1 MKKNN
6 GFREKI
12 LVIQFLLRK
21 PDEKLYE
28 ISELITKVSYK
39 DVLNNGCSKL
49 EFSYIDDDIQIEN
62 GNAVQF
68 KYDDVGI
75 FSGIVFKHSKSKG
88 KEVTVTAYD
97 MLRYCKAKDSRMI
110 QNETVTTLV
119 TIMCNYFGLRKGI
132 LTDTK
137 YVLSTRVADGDP
149 WLDIIYKG
157 ISDTLMNTGKKYC
170 LRDEFGTIAIRDMED
185 LKLDLVLGDE
195 SLCYDFSREKSID
208 DEFYNHIKIKA
219 GKAKEAGVT
228 AIAKDDSSVK
238 KYGLLQY
245 YESVDSDMNYSQA
258 LNKAQTMLSLY
269 NHENETLTL
278 DCLGDTSVRAGS
290 SFYAQISDISLNKR
304 LIVKEVTHEFLPV
317 HTMSLEVS
325 T

>member
-1 MKKNN
+1 MKK
-6 GFREKI
+6 
-12 LVIQFLLRK
+12 VQFLLSK
-21 PDEKLYE
+21 NSNLIE
-28 ISELITKVSYK
+28 ISEIITKISYK
-39 DVLNNGCSKL
+39 EVLNDGCSKL
-49 EFSYIDDDIQIEN
+49 EFSFIDDDLQIEN
-62 GNAVQF
+62 GDAVQF

-75 FSGIVFKHSKSKG
+75 FSGIVFKHSKSKS

-97 MLRYCKAKDSRMI
+97 MLRYCKAKDFRI
-110 QNETVTTLV
+110 IENDTITTL
-119 TIMCNYFGLRKGI
+119 TTKMCNCFGLRKGI

-137 YVLSTRVADGDP
+137 YVLKTSVSDGNT
-149 WLDIIYKG
+149 WLDIVYKA
-157 ISDTLMNTGKKYC
+157 IAETLVNTGRKYC

-195 SLCYDFSREKSID
+195 SLCYDFNREKSID
-208 DEFYNHIKIKA
+208 DEFYNLVKIKIKA
-219 GKAKEAGVT
+219 ENAKEAGAT
-228 AIAKDDSSVK
+228 ATAEDDISIK

-258 LNKAQTMLSLY
+258 LSKAKMMLSLY
-269 NHENETLTL
+269 NHENETLSL
-278 DCLGDTSVRAGS
+278 DCLGDTSIRAGS

-304 LIVKEVTHEFLPV
+304 LILKEVTHDFLPV